1 MEENTVQ
8 PLVPCCSSE
17 NEVPGKSKIDEIF
30 KNMDILVDKEIK
42 RNNAKILKTKTMK
55 IQNQEKLLINDE
67 ETNKSCPY
75 CDILDENEELRPKIV
90 KNKLQRCDH
99 ENCFST
105 LLHMS
110 TKKFRMKTQNQE
122 GLLIN
127 HDEETNKYCPYCG
140 IPDENEELRPV
151 IVKNNTVKILKLG
164 SEVFVLV

>member
-17 NEVPGKSKIDEIF
+17 KEVLGKSKIDEIF

-42 RNNAKILKTKTMK
+42 RNSVKIEKKERMKT
-55 IQNQEKLLINDE
+55 QNQEGLLINHDE

-75 CDILDENEELRPKIV
+75 CDIFDENEELRPKIV

-110 TKKFRMKTQNQE
+110 TKKFKHR
-122 GLLIN
+122 G
-127 HDEETNKYCPYCG
+127 C
-140 IPDENEELRPV
+140 
-151 IVKNNTVKILKLG
+151 
-164 SEVFVLV
+164 

>member
-17 NEVPGKSKIDEIF
+17 KEVLGKSKIDEIF

-55 IQNQEKLLINDE
+55 IQNQENLLINDE

-75 CDILDENEELRPKIV
+75 CDIFDENEELRPKIV

-110 TKKFRMKTQNQE
+110 TKKFKHR
-122 GLLIN
+122 G
-127 HDEETNKYCPYCG
+127 C
-140 IPDENEELRPV
+140 
-151 IVKNNTVKILKLG
+151 
-164 SEVFVLV
+164 

>member
-30 KNMDILVDKEIK
+30 ENMDILVDKEIK

-55 IQNQEKLLINDE
+55 IQNQENLLINDE

-75 CDILDENEELRPKIV
+75 
-90 KNKLQRCDH
+90 
-99 ENCFST
+99 S
-105 LLHMS
+105 
-110 TKKFRMKTQNQE
+110 
-122 GLLIN
+122 
-127 HDEETNKYCPYCG
+127 G

>member
-17 NEVPGKSKIDEIF
+17 KEVLGKSKIDEIF

-55 IQNQEKLLINDE
+55 IQNQENLSINDE

-75 CDILDENEELRPKIV
+75 CDIFDENEELRPKIV

-110 TKKFRMKTQNQE
+110 TKKFRRERMKTRVSIRGVKSLWVE
-122 GLLIN
+122 RRF
-127 HDEETNKYCPYCG
+127 
-140 IPDENEELRPV
+140 IPADHWV
-151 IVKNNTVKILKLG
+151 ICAIC
-164 SEVFVLV
+164 SF